1 MEQRDKLKEF
11 LKKKGIGIA
20 IHYPV
25 PIHLQSASKDLGYS
39 KNDFPE
45 TELQAKKIL
54 TLPIN
59 QFLKK
64 KDIIYISKLIN
75 NFYK

>member
-1 MEQRDKLKEF
+1 MAT
-11 LKKKGIGIA
+11 A

-25 PIHLQSASKDLGYS
+25 PIHLQKASKDLGYS

-45 TELQAKKIL
+45 TESQSKKIL

-64 KDIIYISKLIN
+64 KDIIYISNLIN